1 MNNIFIYRVLLLL
14 LLLNIKY
21 KNITI
26 VGQWKS
32 IDNENEYYYIFNED
46 KTCSYKMPVARLNC
60 TYEDDGEKLTITFK
74 GKETPIT
81 YRYQIDKGVLIIKD
95 ISGKENKFVK
105 THLD

>member
-1 MNNIFIYRVLLLL
+1 MHNFFIYRVLLLL
-14 LLLNIKY
+14 LLLNVRY
-21 KNITI
+21 SNLTI
-26 VGQWKS
+26 VGEWKS
-32 IDNENEYYYIFNED
+32 VDSEKVYYYIFNED

-60 TYEDDGEKLTITFK
+60 TYEVDDEKLTITFK

-81 YRYQIDKGVLIIKD
+81 YRYQIDKGVLIIED